1 MSHDPGAVILTRLQ
15 SGGALLVNHDTSD
28 QVGVIESVSIDA
40 DRRGRA
46 VVRFGRSDRA
56 EEIFGD
62 VKDGIRK
69 HVSVG
74 YLIHDALLVEQR
86 DGEDVWKITSWEP
99 FGFRLFPSRLILR
112 GVGRN
117 LEIKQNEIEPRGI
130 EKMPDEKKE
139 TQPLI
144 DAAAEHRKG
153 TEAERAR
160 VRSIVEMGEK
170 FGAPDLARDAVKDG
184 ISVPEFQQRLLDHI
198 NARAQKPLADQ
209 LSDNDIGLTDKE
221 ARSFSFLR
229 VIRALAEPTDQRLQ
243 KEAAFEFEASRAAAE
258 KSVRNVQSFT
268 RSLPT
273 FFAAPSIPHHGS
285 ASV

>member
-1 MSHDPGAVILTRLQ
+1 
-15 SGGALLVNHDTSD
+15 
-28 QVGVIESVSIDA
+28 
-40 DRRGRA
+40 

-56 EEIFGD
+56 EEIFSD

-99 FGFRLFPSRLILR
+99 FEVSIVPVPVDINV

-117 LEIKQNEIEPRGI
+117 LEIKQNETMIMRGI
-130 EKMPDEKKE
+130 EKMENVQQE

-170 FGAPDLARDAVKDG
+170 FGA
-184 ISVPEFQQRLLDHI
+184 
-198 NARAQKPLADQ
+198 
-209 LSDNDIGLTDKE
+209 LTWP
-221 ARSFSFLR
+221 A
-229 VIRALAEPTDQRLQ
+229 TQ
-243 KEAAFEFEASRAAAE
+243 
-258 KSVRNVQSFT
+258 
-268 RSLPT
+268 
-273 FFAAPSIPHHGS
+273 
-285 ASV
+285 